1 LTDRSSV
8 HVLVFPADDVAL
20 RLELQRALREVPAEL
35 PEARRIAD
43 IEDRL
48 RRWYRSIEIRPRDPL
63 GGYDDDPTR
72 VWYVYRDGRIRAR
85 NERLERLY
93 GALATARGTVR
104 AAEVAIAHARNA
116 GRVARSAEA
125 EAVADA
131 SPPPP
136 ADDAPVAAR

>member
-20 RLELQRALREVPAEL
+20 RAEFHRAFAEVSADL
-35 PEARRIAD
+35 PEARQIAD

-48 RRWYRSIEIRPRDPL
+48 RRWYRSVEIRPRDPL
-63 GGYDDDPTR
+63 GGYDDDPTP

-93 GALATARGTVR
+93 GALATARTTVR
-104 AAEVAIAHARNA
+104 ASEDAIGQARDVARRARYSEHEPVPEA
-116 GRVARSAEA
+116 SLQEDDSRRVATR
-125 EAVADA
+125 
-131 SPPPP
+131 
-136 ADDAPVAAR
+136 